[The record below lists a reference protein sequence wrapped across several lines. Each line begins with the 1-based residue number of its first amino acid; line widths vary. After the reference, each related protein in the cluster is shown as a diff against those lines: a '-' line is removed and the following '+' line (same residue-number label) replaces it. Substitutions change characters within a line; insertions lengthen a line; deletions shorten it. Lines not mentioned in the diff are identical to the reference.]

1 MVHYIIKTNMVYSK
15 QCTLL
20 VMSLLCL
27 GVWPCCG
34 QENTSLSGKPN
45 ILYIFTDDQSHR
57 SVSCYEEARPWAKTP
72 HIDKLADT
80 GMRFTHCYTG
90 AWCQP
95 SRASALSGMLQH
107 AVQTLKITKYP
118 MASYDPEQL
127 RFFPSVLRKN
137 GYQTACI
144 GKWHLGE
151 DVGHGRDWDYS
162 VIWDRGGGR
171 RNAGAYYDGTL
182 VRTNGGERKPLGGY
196 STDRYTEL
204 AVDYIKQNQSS
215 KKPWYLWLCYGGVHG
230 PYTPAERHME
240 SYREAPASLVP
251 VDIFGPR
258 PTKPG
263 HLKNLTRWK
272 KDGKGQPKGYD
283 AAVKKYHK
291 AVKSLDDGVGALVT
305 ALKESGQWDNTVI
318 IFTSDQG
325 FAWGQHGSQEKWMPY
340 DANIC
345 APLIFSAPG
354 LIKPGTVC
362 KEAVNGVDIT
372 STIHSLA
379 GIEPE
384 WRMHGRDLK
393 GLLTNPE
400 QKLGEPMLMIN
411 TTYEYGDRVVEALKS
426 KNYDAFKRRDL
437 YAWMMMRDGTYKYI
451 RHFED
456 DVIEELYDL
465 EKDPDELNNLA
476 VNPEYAEKL
485 TELRRKAVEEFRNK
499 DGDFVDHLP
508 EPKQV
513 SRKAAISDGE

>member
-1 MVHYIIKTNMVYSK
+1 MKNK
-15 QCTLL
+15 QSAPL
-20 VMSLLCL
+20 VLGILIVSFFHL
-27 GVWPCCG
+27 GVWPCHG
-34 QENTSLSGKPN
+34 QGDTKVPSKPN
-45 ILYIFTDDQSHR
+45 ILYIFTDDQSQR
-57 SVSCYEEARPWAKTP
+57 SVSCYEEARPWAQTP
-72 HIDKLADT
+72 HIDKLADM

-95 SRASALSGMLQH
+95 SRVSNLTGLLQH
-107 AVQTLKITKYP
+107 AHQSFKVTKYP

-137 GYQTACI
+137 GYETACI

-171 RNAGAYYDGTL
+171 RNAGAYYNGAL

-204 AVDYIKQNQSS
+204 AVDYIK
-215 KKPWYLWLCYGGVHG
+215 KKKRADKPWYLWLCYGGVHG
-230 PYTPAERHME
+230 PYTPAERHKD
-240 SYREAPASLVP
+240 SYDKAPASRVP

-258 PTKPG
+258 PTKPE

-272 KDGKGQPKGYD
+272 KDGKGVPKGYD

-291 AVKSLDDGVGALVT
+291 AVKSLDDGVGAVMQ
-305 ALKESGQWDNTVI
+305 ALKDSGQLENTVV

-325 FAWGQHGSQEKWMPY
+325 FAWGQHGANEKWMPY

-354 LIKPGTVC
+354 LVKPRTVC
-362 KEAVNGVDIT
+362 KEPVNGVDIT
-372 STIHSLA
+372 STIHSLT

-384 WRMHGRDLK
+384 WKMHGRDLM
-393 GLLTNPE
+393 GLLTSPDD
-400 QKLGEPMLMIN
+400 KLKEPMLMIN
-411 TTYEYGDRVVEALKS
+411 TTYEYGDSVIEKLKS
-426 KNYDAFKRRDL
+426 KDYEAFERRDL
-437 YAWMMMRDGTYKYI
+437 YAWMMMRNGKYKYI
-451 RHFED
+451 RHFKD
-456 DVIEELYDL
+456 NLIEELYDM
-465 EKDPDELNNLA
+465 EKDPDELDNLA
-476 VNPEYAEKL
+476 VNAKYHEKL
-485 TELRRKAVEEFRNK
+485 IELRLKAVEEFRKK

-508 EPKQV
+508 EPKQA
-513 SRKAAISDGE
+513 SRKAAMSDGG

>member
-1 MVHYIIKTNMVYSK
+1 MKNK
-15 QCTLL
+15 QSAPL
-20 VMSLLCL
+20 VLGILIVSFFHL
-27 GVWPCCG
+27 GVWPCHG
-34 QENTSLSGKPN
+34 QGDTKVPSKPN
-45 ILYIFTDDQSHR
+45 ILYIFTDDQSQR
-57 SVSCYEEARPWAKTP
+57 SVSCYEEARPWAQTP
-72 HIDKLADT
+72 HIDKLADM
-80 GMRFTHCYTG
+80 GMRFTYCYTG

-95 SRASALSGMLQH
+95 SRVSNLTGLLQH
-107 AVQTLKITKYP
+107 AHQSFKVTKYP

-137 GYQTACI
+137 GYETACI

-171 RNAGAYYDGTL
+171 RNAGAYYNGAL

-204 AVDYIKQNQSS
+204 AVDYIK
-215 KKPWYLWLCYGGVHG
+215 KKKRADKPWYLWLCYGGVHG
-230 PYTPAERHME
+230 PYTPAERHKD
-240 SYREAPASLVP
+240 SYDKAPASRVP

-258 PTKPG
+258 PTKPE

-272 KDGKGQPKGYD
+272 KDGKGVPKGYD

-291 AVKSLDDGVGALVT
+291 AVKSLDDGVGAVMQ
-305 ALKESGQWDNTVI
+305 ALKDSGQLENTVV

-325 FAWGQHGSQEKWMPY
+325 FAWGQHGANEKWMPY

-354 LIKPGTVC
+354 LVTPGSLC
-362 KEAVNGVDIT
+362 REPVNGVDIT

-384 WRMHGRDLK
+384 WKMHGRDLM
-393 GLLTNPE
+393 GLLTSPDD
-400 QKLGEPMLMIN
+400 KLKEPMLMIN
-411 TTYEYGDRVVEALKS
+411 TTYEYGDSVIEKLKS
-426 KNYDAFKRRDL
+426 KDYEAFERRDL
-437 YAWMMMRDGTYKYI
+437 YAWMMMRNGKYKYI
-451 RHFED
+451 RHFKD
-456 DVIEELYDL
+456 NLIEELYDM
-465 EKDPDELNNLA
+465 EKDPDELDNLA
-476 VNPEYAEKL
+476 VNAKYHEKL
-485 TELRRKAVEEFRNK
+485 IELRLKAVEEFRKK

-508 EPKQV
+508 EPKQA
-513 SRKAAISDGE
+513 SRKAAMSDGG

>member
-1 MVHYIIKTNMVYSK
+1 MGYSK
-15 QCTLL
+15 QYTLL
-20 VMSLLCL
+20 VMGLLCL

-34 QENTSLSGKPN
+34 QGDAPISDKPN

-95 SRASALSGMLQH
+95 SRASALSGLLQH
-107 AVQTLKITKYP
+107 AMKTVKITQYP
-118 MASYDPEQL
+118 MASYDPEKL
-127 RFFPSVLRKN
+127 RFFPSVLRKK
-137 GYQTACI
+137 GYKTACI

-151 DVGHGRDWDYS
+151 DAGHGRDWDYS

-171 RNAGAYYDGTL
+171 RDAGAYYNGTL
-182 VRTNGGERKPLGGY
+182 VRTNGGERQPLGGY

-204 AVDYIKQNQSS
+204 AVDYIKEKKGSA
-215 KKPWYLWLCYGGVHG
+215 KPWFLWLCYGGVHG
-230 PYTPAERHME
+230 PYTPADRHDDL
-240 SYREAPASLVP
+240 YDKAPASRVP

-258 PTKPG
+258 PSKPE

-283 AAVKKYHK
+283 AVVKKYHK
-291 AVKSLDDGVGALVT
+291 AVKSLDDGVGALVK
-305 ALKESGQWDNTVI
+305 ALRESGHLENTVI

-345 APLIFSAPG
+345 APLIFSAPR

-362 KEAVNGVDIT
+362 KEPVNGVDIT

-384 WRMHGRDLK
+384 WTMHGRDLME
-393 GLLTNPE
+393 LLKKPDR
-400 QKLGEPMLMIN
+400 KLKEPMLMIN
-411 TTYEYGDRVVEALKS
+411 TTYEYGESVIEKLKS
-426 KNYDAFKRRDL
+426 EDYEAFERRGL
-437 YAWMMMRDGTYKYI
+437 YAWMMMREGKYKYI
-451 RHFED
+451 RHFKD

-465 EKDPDELNNLA
+465 KQDPDELNNLA
-476 VNPEYAEKL
+476 VNAGYYEKL
-485 TELRRKAVEEFRNK
+485 TELRRKTVEEFRKK

-508 EPKQV
+508 EPKQA
-513 SRKAAISDGE
+513 SQ